1 MARHGRIHKH
11 VDMLFSSVHVN
22 TKVRK
27 WIKNNSF
34 LKRNSIKVVGR
45 LDVSENCFH
54 EIKFKAL
61 NFLDCIAYKNTEKD
75 NFW

>member
-61 NFLDCIAYKNTEKD
+61 IFLDCIAYKNTEKD